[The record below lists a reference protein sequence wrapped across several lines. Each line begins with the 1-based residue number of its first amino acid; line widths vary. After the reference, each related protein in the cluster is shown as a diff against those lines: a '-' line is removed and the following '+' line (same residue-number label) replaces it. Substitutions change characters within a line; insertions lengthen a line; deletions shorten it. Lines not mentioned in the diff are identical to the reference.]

1 MKTVMNNMNTLKMIY
16 RSAVVALSFMMFC
29 VTTAHAQQESYP
41 TTVSLSECR
50 EMALKNNIENNI
62 AKEQINAA
70 NYRVTAYKTNYLPK
84 LSATGGYL
92 YSDTKFGKTI
102 EGGNLPTFMPDGEG
116 GALPNGGFAF
126 MPDIPLEFKLGS
138 AYNGSLRVEQPI
150 FTGGKITAAYQM
162 AKTGYEMAQVNEKL
176 SSDQVILQCDEAYWN
191 CVKAKAMIE
200 TAIQYKET
208 LTELHRTV
216 QGAVEEGMT
225 HRKDLLSV
233 QVKMNEAELNLT
245 RAQNGYRLAI
255 MNLNHTVGLPLHN
268 STEVADSFEEDSSVN
283 LMPASFA
290 TSNSFDITLRPEY
303 TLLSKQIEMKEQQVR
318 LVRSDFLPN
327 VGIMGMYGYTNGLTM
342 NGEKLLDGANFAAM
356 LSVNIPIFNWGEGR
370 SKIKEAKIE
379 SLIAQMQLDYSQQEM
394 TLEATKAF
402 NELNEAH
409 LEVTLTSK
417 SVEQALENMEVSKE
431 RYNAGMETL
440 SDYMEA
446 QAMWQNTVSTHI
458 SAKAS
463 LNLSKTK
470 YLKATGRL

>member
-1 MKTVMNNMNTLKMIY
+1 MDALKKIY
-16 RSAVVALSFMMFC
+16 RSSIVAQSFLMIC
-29 VTTAHAQQESYP
+29 ATTAYAQQEESYP
-41 TTVSLSECR
+41 TTVSLQKCR
-50 EMALKNNIENNI
+50 EMALQNNIENNI

-70 NYRVTAYKTNYLPK
+70 GYRVTAYKTNYLPK
-84 LSATGGYL
+84 ISATGLYL
-92 YSDTKFGKTI
+92 YSDATFAETI
-102 EGGNLPTFMPDGEG
+102 EGGNLPTFVPDGQG
-116 GALPNGGFAF
+116 GVIPNGGFAF
-126 MPDIPLEFKLGS
+126 MPDIPLELKLS
-138 AYNGSLRVEQPI
+138 STYNGSLRVEQPI
-150 FTGGKITAAYQM
+150 YTGGKVTAAYKM
-162 AKTGYEMAQVNEKL
+162 AKTGLEMAQVNEKL
-176 SSDQVILQCDEAYWN
+176 SESQIILLCDEAYWN
-191 CVKAKAMIE
+191 CVKTKAMIE
-200 TAIQYKET
+200 TATQYKET
-208 LTELHRTV
+208 LQELHRTV
-216 QGAVEEGMT
+216 KSAVEEGMT

-255 MNLNHTVGLPLHN
+255 MNLNHTIGLPLHN
-268 STEVADSFEEDSSVN
+268 ATEVADSFEEDSSVN
-283 LMPASFA
+283 LIPESFG

-303 TLLSKQIEMKEQQVR
+303 TLLSKQIELKQQQIN

-327 VGIMGMYGYTNGLTM
+327 IGVMGLYGYTNGLKM
-342 NGEKLLDGANFAAM
+342 NGEKLIDGANFAAL

-370 SKIKEAKIE
+370 NKVKEAKVE
-379 SLIAQMQLDYSQQEM
+379 SLIAQMQLNYSQEEM
-394 TLEATKAF
+394 TLEATRAI

-409 LEVTLTSK
+409 LEVELSTK

-446 QAMWQNTVSTHI
+446 QAMWQNAMSTLV